1 MNSFVKSKSGQTFR
15 RGTSCQQPGR
25 LRAAE
30 TKKGDIML
38 QRNAFRLL
46 ALLAV
51 LFCGATTLPTDAV
64 AQQAGAVPGDALG
77 LNSDSD
83 LWRFVR
89 TGNAGS
95 TQMKNELAAVMIQ
108 SEGDNWRAMRNGP
121 IATFGA
127 AGLVIILF
135 VLGLFYMI
143 RGRIRIDSGPSG
155 DTILRFATI
164 DRFAHW
170 LMAGSFVILGITGLN
185 MLYGR
190 YVLLPVIG
198 KDAFAALTAAGKYAH
213 NFLAFAF
220 MVGLAL
226 SFFLWVRHNIPN
238 KVDWQWIKMGGGI
251 VKKGVHPPARKFNAG
266 QKIIFWAV
274 MIGGL
279 SVSMSGIALM
289 FPFQT
294 TMFADTFALLNML
307 GFNLPTDFT
316 PLQEQQLNSL
326 WHGLVS
332 LALIVMIMAHIY
344 IGSVGMEGAL
354 DAMNSGHVDRN
365 WAKEHHSLWVEE
377 EDQKAAKPAE

>member
-1 MNSFVKSKSGQTFR
+1 MMQG
-15 RGTSCQQPGR
+15 
-25 LRAAE
+25 
-30 TKKGDIML
+30 
-38 QRNAFRLL
+38 NAFRIF

-51 LFCGATTLPTDAV
+51 LFCGATSLPGESV

-121 IATFGA
+121 ISAFGGI
-127 AGLVIILF
+127 GLIIVIF
-135 VLGLFYMI
+135 VLGLFYMV
-143 RGRIRIDSGPSG
+143 RGKIRIDSGPSG

-170 LMAGSFVILGITGLN
+170 LMAGSFIILGITGLN

-220 MVGLAL
+220 MAGLAL
-226 SFFLWVRHNIPN
+226 SFILWVRHNIPN

-251 VKKGVHPPARKFNAG
+251 VKKGVHPPAKKFNAG

-294 TMFADTFALLNML
+294 TMFADTFALLNGL
-307 GFNLPTDFT
+307 GFTLPTDFT
-316 PLQEQQLNSL
+316 PLQEQQLNQL
-326 WHGLVS
+326 WHGFVS
-332 LALIVMIMAHIY
+332 LVLIVMIMAHIY

>member
-1 MNSFVKSKSGQTFR
+1 MVG
-15 RGTSCQQPGR
+15 
-25 LRAAE
+25 
-30 TKKGDIML
+30 
-38 QRNAFRLL
+38 NAFRIL
-46 ALLAV
+46 ALVAL
-51 LFCGATTLPTDAV
+51 LFSGVAGMPGGV
-64 AQQAGAVPGDALG
+64 EAQQAGQVPGDALG
-77 LNSDSD
+77 INSDTD

-108 SEGDNWRAMRNGP
+108 SEGDNWRAFRNGP
-121 IATFGA
+121 LSAMGA
-127 AGLVIILF
+127 GGLMAIIFL
-135 VLGLFYMI
+135 LGLFYMV
-143 RGRIRIDSGPSG
+143 RGRIKIDAGPSG
-155 DTILRFATI
+155 ETIKRFGTI

-190 YVLLPVIG
+190 YVLMPIIG
-198 KDAFAALTAAGKYAH
+198 KEAFATITAFGKYSH

-220 MVGLAL
+220 MAGLAL
-226 SFFLWVRHNIPN
+226 SFILWVRHNIPN
-238 KVDWQWIKMGGGI
+238 KVDLQWIKMGGGI
-251 VKKGVHPPARKFNAG
+251 VKKGVHPPAKKFNAG
-266 QKIIFWAV
+266 QKLIFWVV

-294 TMFADTFALLNML
+294 TMFADTFAMLNGL

-316 PLQEQQLNSL
+316 AMQEQQLNQL
-326 WHGLVS
+326 WHGIVS

-354 DAMNSGHVDRN
+354 DAMNSGNVDRN